1 MPAQTQ
7 IFDPG
12 IAESEEDE
20 TELLLEAVGDA
31 VRVPGGRPLSFREGE
46 FKAGGVSVK
55 IFRVLF
61 DTGALHKS
69 YISAVIVDQ
78 HREEW
83 RQFIF
88 PHRAVAC
95 LADQTTKWR
104 RRKSSEGCYRLLV
117 RME

>member
-46 FKAGGVSVK
+46 FKAGGVCVK

-69 YISAVIVDQ
+69 YISAEIVDQ

-83 RQFIF
+83 SQFIF
-88 PHRAVAC
+88 PHRAMA
-95 LADQTTKWR
+95 
-104 RRKSSEGCYRLLV
+104 
-117 RME
+117 